1 MINEKYVL
9 GMGDTEYLSD
19 GIFESEKEA
28 HDEARRMRLELHDEG
43 VSHSVYTVARV
54 IPSTELA
61 KQAMGGLTNQTA
73 EFFTMVLGEVESFGD
88 MDGEVAE
95 ITEVGKAKLEAVLID
110 ILENDTVYP
119 NSEAIQDAELFDF
132 VKDGDYTV
140 DCLSCSMLKYIPLS
154 LGQKSG
160 LSETA
165 EFTCID
171 CQDVIKTKYDKK
183 TNTLIS
189 LK

>member
-1 MINEKYVL
+1 MDNEKYVL
-9 GMGDTEYLSD
+9 GLGDTEYLSD

-28 HDEARRMRLELHDEG
+28 HDEARRLQLKLHDEG
-43 VSHSVYTVARV
+43 VSHEVYTVARV

-61 KQAMGGLTNQTA
+61 KQAMDGLTNQTA

-95 ITEVGKAKLEAVLID
+95 ITEAGKAKLEAVLID
-110 ILENDTVYP
+110 ILENDTKYP
-119 NSEAIQDAELFDF
+119 NAEAIQVAELFDF
-132 VKDGDYTV
+132 VKEGDYTV
-140 DCLSCSMLKYIPLS
+140 ECLGCSTLKDIPLS
-154 LGQKSG
+154 VGQKNSF
-160 LSETA
+160 SETA

-171 CQDVIKTKYDKK
+171 CQGVIKTKYDNK
-183 TNTLIS
+183 TNSLTS